1 MGRKNLKIAAAA
13 LLGLWFFYAAF
24 FAGPWP
30 GYLQFLTSAI
40 LVAAGFLALMSR
52 LGRWKLRPD
61 GSLPWTTRRGRTK
74 PGA

>member
-1 MGRKNLKIAAAA
+1 MKRKNLKIAAAA

-61 GSLPWTTRRGRTK
+61 GSLPLTTRRGRTK